1 MRKGLENIRS
11 RFGRIPLLAVGVTGS
26 GRERIGRLIGADAVR
41 DEITAQARAAI
52 QCMPKADTVFEIGG
66 QDSKYI
72 SLQNGQVTD
81 FQMNKICAAG
91 TDSFVE
97 EQAARM
103 NIPLKDFGRLA
114 LTAKAPVELGERCT
128 VFIETAMG
136 EIALHPQESKLVEY
150 IFQQYLAGATYNTLV
165 EELREQSIPYDEGKL
180 WNKNM
185 VARILE
191 DSRYTGERGY
201 PPVIDREALEKALEK
216 RSAKQTA
223 APKTDTQK
231 LLRRFSGR
239 PSTARMERQVLDLL
253 NGLIISPEQLRL
265 PATAPPDRSTE
276 LNLQRELDRVMECQ
290 PIDEDAAKALILSIA
305 AAQYSAV
312 DSREYETVRLRRV
325 FSGRQSTTAL
335 DAELLQRSV
344 SAIHCHNDGS
354 LNIQLKNGQVIGKE

>member
-1 MRKGLENIRS
+1 
-11 RFGRIPLLAVGVTGS
+11 
-26 GRERIGRLIGADAVR
+26 
-41 DEITAQARAAI
+41 
-52 QCMPKADTVFEIGG
+52 
-66 QDSKYI
+66 
-72 SLQNGQVTD
+72 
-81 FQMNKICAAG
+81 
-91 TDSFVE
+91 
-97 EQAARM
+97 
-103 NIPLKDFGRLA
+103 
-114 LTAKAPVELGERCT
+114 
-128 VFIETAMG
+128 
-136 EIALHPQESKLVEY
+136 
-150 IFQQYLAGATYNTLV
+150 
-165 EELREQSIPYDEGKL
+165 
-180 WNKNM
+180 M

-253 NGLIISPEQLRL
+253 NSLIVSPEQLRL

-305 AAQYSAV
+305 AAQYEAV
-312 DSREYETVRLRRV
+312 GSSEYETVRLRRV
-325 FSGRQSTTAL
+325 FSGRQPMTAL
-335 DAELLQRSV
+335 DAGLLQSAVSV
-344 SAIHCHNDGS
+344 IHCHSDGT

>member
-1 MRKGLENIRS
+1 MGNRKQP
-11 RFGRIPLLAVGVTGS
+11 FGYRVV
-26 GRERIGRLIGADAVR
+26 
-41 DEITAQARAAI
+41 
-52 QCMPKADTVFEIGG
+52 
-66 QDSKYI
+66 
-72 SLQNGQVTD
+72 
-81 FQMNKICAAG
+81 
-91 TDSFVE
+91 
-97 EQAARM
+97 
-103 NIPLKDFGRLA
+103 
-114 LTAKAPVELGERCT
+114 
-128 VFIETAMG
+128 MG

-201 PPVIDREALEKALEK
+201 PPVIDREALEKTLEK

-253 NGLIISPEQLRL
+253 NSLIVSPEQLRL
-265 PATAPPDRSTE
+265 PATAPPDRSAERT
-276 LNLQRELDRVMECQ
+276 LQRELDKVMERQ

-305 AAQYSAV
+305 AAQYEAV
-312 DSREYETVRLRRV
+312 GSSEYETVRLRRV
-325 FSGRQSTTAL
+325 FSGRQPMTAL
-335 DAELLQRSV
+335 DAGLLQSAVSV
-344 SAIHCHNDGS
+344 IHCHSDGT

>member
-1 MRKGLENIRS
+1 MGNRKQP
-11 RFGRIPLLAVGVTGS
+11 FGYRVV
-26 GRERIGRLIGADAVR
+26 
-41 DEITAQARAAI
+41 
-52 QCMPKADTVFEIGG
+52 
-66 QDSKYI
+66 
-72 SLQNGQVTD
+72 
-81 FQMNKICAAG
+81 
-91 TDSFVE
+91 
-97 EQAARM
+97 
-103 NIPLKDFGRLA
+103 
-114 LTAKAPVELGERCT
+114 
-128 VFIETAMG
+128 MG

-253 NGLIISPEQLRL
+253 NSLIGYAGTRNIRVLAEGVE
-265 PATAPPDRSTE
+265 TAAE
-276 LNLQRELDRVMECQ
+276 L
-290 PIDEDAAKALILSIA
+290 
-305 AAQYSAV
+305 
-312 DSREYETVRLRRV
+312 ETVIACGVDYIQGYYIARPDFEVRPIPARV
-325 FSGRQSTTAL
+325 QQEILTLYRKYTFG
-335 DAELLQRSV
+335 
-344 SAIHCHNDGS
+344 
-354 LNIQLKNGQVIGKE
+354 

>member
-1 MRKGLENIRS
+1 MGNRKQP
-11 RFGRIPLLAVGVTGS
+11 FGYRVV
-26 GRERIGRLIGADAVR
+26 
-41 DEITAQARAAI
+41 
-52 QCMPKADTVFEIGG
+52 
-66 QDSKYI
+66 
-72 SLQNGQVTD
+72 
-81 FQMNKICAAG
+81 
-91 TDSFVE
+91 
-97 EQAARM
+97 
-103 NIPLKDFGRLA
+103 
-114 LTAKAPVELGERCT
+114 
-128 VFIETAMG
+128 MG

-201 PPVIDREALEKALEK
+201 PPVIDREALENTLEK

-239 PSTARMERQVLDLL
+239 PSTARMERQVLVLL
-253 NGLIISPEQLRL
+253 NSLIVSPEQLRL
-265 PATAPPDRSTE
+265 PATAPPDRSAERT
-276 LNLQRELDRVMECQ
+276 LQRELDKVMERQ

-305 AAQYSAV
+305 AAQYEAV
-312 DSREYETVRLRRV
+312 GSSEYETVRLRRV
-325 FSGRQSTTAL
+325 FSGRQPMTAL
-335 DAELLQRSV
+335 DAGLLQSAVSV
-344 SAIHCHNDGS
+344 IHCHSDGT

>member
-1 MRKGLENIRS
+1 
-11 RFGRIPLLAVGVTGS
+11 
-26 GRERIGRLIGADAVR
+26 
-41 DEITAQARAAI
+41 
-52 QCMPKADTVFEIGG
+52 
-66 QDSKYI
+66 
-72 SLQNGQVTD
+72 
-81 FQMNKICAAG
+81 
-91 TDSFVE
+91 
-97 EQAARM
+97 
-103 NIPLKDFGRLA
+103 
-114 LTAKAPVELGERCT
+114 
-128 VFIETAMG
+128 
-136 EIALHPQESKLVEY
+136 
-150 IFQQYLAGATYNTLV
+150 
-165 EELREQSIPYDEGKL
+165 
-180 WNKNM
+180 M

-253 NGLIISPEQLRL
+253 NGLIVSPEQLQL

-305 AAQYSAV
+305 AAQYSAI

-325 FSGRQSTTAL
+325 FSGRQPMTAL
-335 DAELLQRSV
+335 DAELLQSSV

-354 LNIQLKNGQVIGKE
+354 LNIKLKNGQVIGKE

>member
-1 MRKGLENIRS
+1 MTPSAYNDILSQMLLSFQAIRNRRMLWS
-11 RFGRIPLLAVGVTGS
+11 LDVIELNK
-26 GRERIGRLIGADAVR
+26 
-41 DEITAQARAAI
+41 Q
-52 QCMPKADTVFEIGG
+52 
-66 QDSKYI
+66 I
-72 SLQNGQVTD
+72 SDL
-81 FQMNKICAAG
+81 
-91 TDSFVE
+91 
-97 EQAARM
+97 
-103 NIPLKDFGRLA
+103 
-114 LTAKAPVELGERCT
+114 
-128 VFIETAMG
+128 MG

-165 EELREQSIPYDEGKL
+165 EELREQAIPYDEGKL

-239 PSTARMERQVLDLL
+239 PSTARMERQVLVLL
-253 NGLIISPEQLRL
+253 NSLIASPEQLRL

-325 FSGRQSTTAL
+325 FSGRQPMTAL
-335 DAELLQRSV
+335 NAELLQSSV

>member
-1 MRKGLENIRS
+1 MGNRKQP
-11 RFGRIPLLAVGVTGS
+11 FGYRVV
-26 GRERIGRLIGADAVR
+26 
-41 DEITAQARAAI
+41 
-52 QCMPKADTVFEIGG
+52 
-66 QDSKYI
+66 
-72 SLQNGQVTD
+72 
-81 FQMNKICAAG
+81 
-91 TDSFVE
+91 
-97 EQAARM
+97 
-103 NIPLKDFGRLA
+103 
-114 LTAKAPVELGERCT
+114 
-128 VFIETAMG
+128 MG

-253 NGLIISPEQLRL
+253 QAPKRIGLTLTAGGMLVPE
-265 PATAPPDRSTE
+265 
-276 LNLQRELDRVMECQ
+276 
-290 PIDEDAAKALILSIA
+290 KSI
-305 AAQYSAV
+305 
-312 DSREYETVRLRRV
+312 
-325 FSGRQSTTAL
+325 TAL
-335 DAELLQRSV
+335 VGLSDRQEESCGQKCMRCQKKNCAFRCAPAE
-344 SAIHCHNDGS
+344 AN
-354 LNIQLKNGQVIGKE
+354 

>member
-1 MRKGLENIRS
+1 MGNRKQP
-11 RFGRIPLLAVGVTGS
+11 FGYRVV
-26 GRERIGRLIGADAVR
+26 
-41 DEITAQARAAI
+41 
-52 QCMPKADTVFEIGG
+52 
-66 QDSKYI
+66 
-72 SLQNGQVTD
+72 
-81 FQMNKICAAG
+81 
-91 TDSFVE
+91 
-97 EQAARM
+97 
-103 NIPLKDFGRLA
+103 
-114 LTAKAPVELGERCT
+114 
-128 VFIETAMG
+128 MG

-201 PPVIDREALEKALEK
+201 PPVIDREALEK

-253 NGLIISPEQLRL
+253 NSLIVSPEQLRL

-290 PIDEDAAKALILSIA
+290 PIDEDAAKVLILSIV

-325 FSGRQSTTAL
+325 FSGRQPMTAL
-335 DAELLQRSV
+335 DAELLQSSV
-344 SAIHCHNDGS
+344 SAIHCDNDGS
-354 LNIQLKNGQVIGKE
+354 LNIKLKNGQVIGKE

>member
-1 MRKGLENIRS
+1 MGNRKQP
-11 RFGRIPLLAVGVTGS
+11 FGYRVV
-26 GRERIGRLIGADAVR
+26 
-41 DEITAQARAAI
+41 
-52 QCMPKADTVFEIGG
+52 
-66 QDSKYI
+66 
-72 SLQNGQVTD
+72 
-81 FQMNKICAAG
+81 
-91 TDSFVE
+91 
-97 EQAARM
+97 
-103 NIPLKDFGRLA
+103 
-114 LTAKAPVELGERCT
+114 
-128 VFIETAMG
+128 MG

-276 LNLQRELDRVMECQ
+276 LNLQRELNRVMECQ
-290 PIDEDAAKALILSIA
+290 PIDEDAAKALLPQLTNAGRGTAPEGNPRRNQLRHEPKEYADPADHLCYGDGAGSG
-305 AAQYSAV
+305 
-312 DSREYETVRLRRV
+312 SRREHESCRY
-325 FSGRQSTTAL
+325 
-335 DAELLQRSV
+335 
-344 SAIHCHNDGS
+344 
-354 LNIQLKNGQVIGKE
+354 

>member
-1 MRKGLENIRS
+1 MGNRKQP
-11 RFGRIPLLAVGVTGS
+11 FGYRVV
-26 GRERIGRLIGADAVR
+26 
-41 DEITAQARAAI
+41 
-52 QCMPKADTVFEIGG
+52 
-66 QDSKYI
+66 
-72 SLQNGQVTD
+72 
-81 FQMNKICAAG
+81 
-91 TDSFVE
+91 
-97 EQAARM
+97 
-103 NIPLKDFGRLA
+103 
-114 LTAKAPVELGERCT
+114 
-128 VFIETAMG
+128 MG

-150 IFQQYLAGATYNTLV
+150 IFQQYLVGATYNTLV

-185 VARILE
+185 IARILE

-231 LLRRFSGR
+231 LVRRFSGR
-239 PSTARMERQVLDLL
+239 PSPARMDR
-253 NGLIISPEQLRL
+253 QLRL

-290 PIDEDAAKALILSIA
+290 PIDEDAAKELILTIA

-312 DSREYETVRLRRV
+312 DSREYETVRLRIV
-325 FSGRQSTTAL
+325 FSGHQPMAAL
-335 DAELLQRSV
+335 DAELLQSSV